1 MRNKALLEINES
13 IETTKKQEA
22 AYQDLKNRFRN
33 AYDEARRKEIVLG
46 YAKTLVNTDLFTYDV
61 LERFYL
67 LRKK

>member
-13 IETTKKQEA
+13 IELVSKQEK
-22 AYQDLKNRFRN
+22 AYQDLKDRFRN
-33 AYDEARRKEIVLG
+33 AYDESKRKEIVMS
-46 YAKTLVNTDLFTYDV
+46 YAKSLVNVDLFTYDV

>member
-1 MRNKALLEINES
+1 MKNKALIEINES
-13 IETTKKQEA
+13 IELVNKQEK

-33 AYDEARRKEIVLG
+33 AYSEAKRHEIVMG
-46 YAKTLVNTDLFTYDV
+46 YAKTLVNADLFTYDV

>member
-1 MRNKALLEINES
+1 MKNKALLEINES

-33 AYDEARRKEIVLG
+33 AYDESKRHEVVMG
-46 YAKTLVNTDLFTYDV
+46 YAKSLVNIDLFTYDV

>member
-1 MRNKALLEINES
+1 MRNKALIEINES

-22 AYQDLKNRFRN
+22 DYQDLKNRFRN
-33 AYDEARRKEIVLG
+33 AYNEYKRHEIV
-46 YAKTLVNTDLFTYDV
+46 YSYSRSLVNTDLFTYDI